1 MSTRRSNSRLII
13 KPCTCWW
20 KPIRRGDL
28 WEGVW
33 SYEWTCT
40 RSNYL
45 LFCWEGPLASLVGDN
60 CCASFC
66 TKSFPGRKSIAWL
79 HCRSN
84 STFFFLVFA
93 CFVFNL
99 KLCIFW
105 RYRYR
110 EMIDNGINV
119 SMPLQE
125 RRFYL
130 TSLIFTQIVTIVI
143 LLLFIRTYLGSHLLE
158 K

>member
-1 MSTRRSNSRLII
+1 MNEPALGAITSSSVERAPQHLLSGITAVPPFVQRVFPAGSLLLDSTVDQIQL
-13 KPCTCWW
+13 
-20 KPIRRGDL
+20 
-28 WEGVW
+28 
-33 SYEWTCT
+33 
-40 RSNYL
+40 
-45 LFCWEGPLASLVGDN
+45 
-60 CCASFC
+60 
-66 TKSFPGRKSIAWL
+66 
-79 HCRSN
+79 
-84 STFFFLVFA
+84 FFLVFA

-119 SMPLQE
+119 SMPPQE

-143 LLLFIRTYLGSHLLE
+143 LLHFIRTYFGSHLLE
-158 K
+158 KQFYQQQKRG

>member
-1 MSTRRSNSRLII
+1 MPPFVQRVFPAGSLLLDSTVDQIQL
-13 KPCTCWW
+13 
-20 KPIRRGDL
+20 
-28 WEGVW
+28 
-33 SYEWTCT
+33 
-40 RSNYL
+40 
-45 LFCWEGPLASLVGDN
+45 
-60 CCASFC
+60 
-66 TKSFPGRKSIAWL
+66 
-79 HCRSN
+79 
-84 STFFFLVFA
+84 FFFLVFA

-143 LLLFIRTYLGSHLLE
+143 LLLFIRTYVGSHLLE

>member
-1 MSTRRSNSRLII
+1 MNEPALGAITSSSVERAPQHLLSGITAVPPFVQRVFPAGSLLLDSTVDQIQL
-13 KPCTCWW
+13 
-20 KPIRRGDL
+20 
-28 WEGVW
+28 
-33 SYEWTCT
+33 
-40 RSNYL
+40 
-45 LFCWEGPLASLVGDN
+45 
-60 CCASFC
+60 
-66 TKSFPGRKSIAWL
+66 
-79 HCRSN
+79 
-84 STFFFLVFA
+84 FFLVFA

-119 SMPLQE
+119 SMPPQE

-143 LLLFIRTYLGSHLLE
+143 LLLFIRTYVGSHLLE
-158 K
+158 KQFYQQQKRG